1 MLETILTHLHN
12 WFPARGGKHVGTF
25 EIVSG
30 EPRVPFLR
38 EGQYYRVRG
47 SAMNDGLHRAAV
59 PPSASDDALAE
70 DGVSAHEAGASDENE
85 TENADS
91 FGGRDE
97 VFEGEIWAL
106 AVPEAVIALAEEIAA
121 WREKNPETDK
131 VSESF
136 GGYSYSRGSGN
147 AGQTGGAGGWQ
158 AAFAARLAPYRRPY
172 DD

>member
-1 MLETILTHLHN
+1 MLEILLSHLNN
-12 WFPARGGKHVGTF
+12 WFPAPGGKHTGTF

-30 EPRVPFLR
+30 VLRADFLR
-38 EGQYYRVRG
+38 EGQYYRVKG
-47 SAMNDGLHRAAV
+47 SAMNDGLHQYGAT
-59 PPSASDDALAE
+59 AS
-70 DGVSAHEAGASDENE
+70 GENG

-97 VFEGEIWAL
+97 VFEGEVWAL
-106 AVPEAVIALAEEIAA
+106 AIPRAVIALAEEIAA

-136 GGYSYSRGSGN
+136 GGYSYARGTGP
-147 AGQTGGAGGWQ
+147 AGGTSPAGGWQ
-158 AAFAARLAPYRRPY
+158 AAFAARLSPYRRMV